1 MNRFGSPVTLSS
13 TRGRPIA
20 EKQIIWCSE
29 TGGSSRFPA
38 GMDDIVQRKYAVD
51 PVPLVAFGEAV
62 AAALDRIWI
71 VDEYIFMSE
80 GSREQQTRDGIRR
93 RIDRVLA
100 WMPLTIE
107 ASDIRILTKAH
118 REITES
124 ELAPLRQREADI
136 NRKSSHWDRECRIQ
150 VRDHRST
157 TFDYTHDRFAI
168 VDDELWH
175 FGGTV
180 GGFLTSVSATSRGWS
195 AAEHGAI
202 QFFELAWSMGTG
214 K

>member
-1 MNRFGSPVTLSS
+1 MNRFGSPVTLPSAG
-13 TRGRPIA
+13 GRPIP

-38 GMDDIVQRKYAVD
+38 GMEDIVQRKYAVD

-71 VDEYIFMSE
+71 VDEYIFMPE
-80 GSREQQTRDGIRR
+80 GSREKQTRDGIRK
-93 RIDRVLA
+93 RIDRMLA

-107 ASDIRILTKAH
+107 ASDIRILTKTH
-118 REITES
+118 KEITES

-136 NRKSSHWDRECRIQ
+136 NRQSSHRDRECSIQ
-150 VRDHRST
+150 VRDHLST
-157 TFDYTHDRFAI
+157 TFNYTHDRFAI

-202 QFFELAWSMGTG
+202 QFFELAWSIGTG